1 MISAIVLAAGQ
12 ATRFGRCKQVQRLGD
27 KTVLD
32 HVLDNV
38 RASKIEDV
46 VVVLGAHADEIREKV
61 RIAERIVTN
70 DDFASGMSSSI
81 QAGLRALPQDTEA
94 ALIVL
99 GDQPFVTPHTIDL
112 LIEEYRRSR
121 RGVVIPTYQGFRGN
135 PVLVDRSL
143 FAEMLGIRG
152 DIGCRAIFDE
162 HPQSIVKVPVD
173 DRGVLADIDTKEDF
187 DTLVGGAPLE
197 HSSVVLQHLRG
208 RGVSEDALAQI
219 MAPAE
224 AAEAEQAA
232 TAVDPIC
239 RMTVGVAD
247 AKHVAEYDGRRF
259 FFCCEHCQRTF
270 ERDPQRYADVA

>member
-12 ATRFGRCKQVQRLGD
+12 AKRFGRCKQVQRLGD
-27 KTVLD
+27 KTILD

-38 RASKIEDV
+38 RASKIQDV

-61 RIAERIVTN
+61 RIVERIVMN

-81 QAGLRALPQDTEA
+81 QAGLRALPQDVEA

-121 RGVVIPTYQGFRGN
+121 PGVVIPTYHGFRGN

-152 DIGCRAIFDE
+152 DIGCRAIFGE
-162 HPQSIVKVPVD
+162 HPQSMVKVPVD

-187 DTLVGGAPLE
+187 DTLAGEASLD
-197 HSSVVLQHLRG
+197 HSATEPAQPYATATVVRAE
-208 RGVSEDALAQI
+208 R
-219 MAPAE
+219 PASSKPGDE
-224 AAEAEQAA
+224 AVI
-232 TAVDPIC
+232 AVDPIC
-239 RMTVGVAD
+239 TMTVVVAD

-259 FFCCEHCQRTF
+259 YFCCEHCQRTF

>member
-12 ATRFGRCKQVQRLGD
+12 AKRFGRCKQVQRLGD
-27 KTVLD
+27 KTILD

-38 RASKIEDV
+38 RASRIENI

-61 RIAERIVTN
+61 RIVERIVTN

-81 QAGLRALPQDTEA
+81 QAGLRALPQDVEA

-121 RGVVIPTYQGFRGN
+121 PGVVIPTYHGFRGN

-152 DIGCRAIFDE
+152 DIGCRAIFGE
-162 HPQSIVKVPVD
+162 HPQSMVKVPVD

-187 DTLVGGAPLE
+187 DTLAEGAPLD
-197 HSSVVLQHLRG
+197 HSATEPAQPYATGTVVRAEQPTSSKPG
-208 RGVSEDALAQI
+208 D
-219 MAPAE
+219 E
-224 AAEAEQAA
+224 AAI
-232 TAVDPIC
+232 AVDPIC
-239 RMTVGVAD
+239 RMSVGVAD

-259 FFCCEHCQRTF
+259 YFCCEHCQRTF